1 MTAKATDCRVGAT
14 GGEVGQGLPL
24 VLGAVNFLMPFRP
37 LAPVLPAEA
46 ATNTIVIKASL
57 GREESEP
64 ASVV

>member
-1 MTAKATDCRVGAT
+1 MTAKATDCRVGIV
-14 GGEVGQGLPL
+14 GGEACQGLPL

-37 LAPVLPAEA
+37 LAPVFPAEA